1 MEKSM
6 KLLIAGLLFSSVS
19 VAQVADSIQQY
30 GRGISFSQKESTTAG
45 ATATADVLGHRTS
58 TLASNT
64 LFGLIPG
71 LQVLQNAG
79 TAWDD
84 GATLY
89 VRGIGTS
96 NTATPLVL
104 IDGFERN
111 IDNLVVQD
119 IESVTVLKDAVA
131 LSLYGIRGANGVVY
145 IKTKRGY
152 VGKPEITFDYE
163 FKVGTPTYKPELVDG
178 YTYALAQNEGLVND
192 GLLRR
197 YSDRELNAFKNQTYP
212 EFYPNVNWWD
222 EALRNHSYGNNASF
236 SIRGG
241 GNVARYFAQ
250 LNYVNDQGILRPTED
265 NDGYSTQFKLSK
277 LNFLTNLDIN
287 LGKTTQLA
295 LGVRGS
301 FAEYNEPYND
311 DGASGIFA
319 ALYQVPSGAIP
330 MKTSHNLWGATTVY
344 GNNPMALISAVGYQ
358 RTQIRNLYADMQLT
372 QNLDF
377 LTKGLSAGFRI
388 GFDNEAEY
396 LDANVRD
403 FGTESVAKGWDGKA
417 DVHSPLTPESA
428 LTFYT
433 DIDDVIRHLN
443 INAQVNYDR
452 TWNAHKLNATLFYG
466 MDKMTQRGR
475 NNGRAFMDIVAQ
487 AHYTYK
493 NRYLLDFALAGSAAS
508 VLDPDD
514 RWGIFPSVG
523 AGWILSEE
531 AALKADWLNML
542 KLRASYGM
550 SGRADYAVN
559 LFRPSYS
566 GGGSYLF
573 KDTPSSVSGT
583 KESRLAVSGL
593 TYEKS
598 HKLNAGIDFR
608 AWDRLSL
615 TIDGYYDHRTDIL
628 VSGAGATSSVLG
640 ITAPQV
646 NDGVINSYGV
656 DVAANWNDRIGNFS
670 YQLGGQFSFSRNEI
684 IEMNEEYR
692 PYDYLKRTGRPV
704 SQIFGYEVEG
714 IYQNQQEIDS
724 RQVKQYLSEVR
735 PGDLKFKDQNGDNRI
750 DEYDQV
756 ALGYNSVCPEI
767 YYGFNVGAEYKGL
780 GFLAY
785 FQGASNYSAV
795 LNTASVYRPL
805 INNNSISQYY
815 YDNRWSESNPN
826 GKFPRLTTTGSNNNY
841 NTNSLW
847 VADASYMKLR
857 TLEVYYQLPESWMKS
872 LRCLKQAKI
881 FARGYDLFSLNKL
894 DGISDPESV
903 GASHPL
909 MRQFTFGVNL
919 RF

>member
-6 KLLIAGLLFSSVS
+6 KLFIAGLLFSSVS

-30 GRGISFSQKESTTAG
+30 GRGISFNQKESTTAG
-45 ATATADVLGHRTS
+45 ATVTADVLGHRTS
-58 TLASNT
+58 TLGSNA

-71 LQVLQNAG
+71 LQVLQNPG
-79 TAWDD
+79 TEWDE

-96 NTATPLVL
+96 NTQTPLIL

-131 LSLYGIRGANGVVY
+131 LSLYGVRGANGVVL

-152 VGKPEITFDYE
+152 AGKPEITFDYE
-163 FKVGTPTYKPELVDG
+163 FKVGTPTYKPKMADG
-178 YTYALAQNEGLVND
+178 YTYAQAMNEGRVND
-192 GLLRR
+192 GLSPA

-212 EFYPNVNWWD
+212 EFYPNVDWWD
-222 EALRNHSYGNNASF
+222 EALRNHSYSNNANF
-236 SIRGG
+236 SMRGG
-241 GNVARYFAQ
+241 GDVAKYFAQ
-250 LNYVNDQGILRPTED
+250 LNYVNSQGIFRPTED
-265 NDGYSTQFKLSK
+265 NDGYSTQLKLSK

-301 FAEYNEPYND
+301 FAEYNEPYNSN
-311 DGASGIFA
+311 GASGIFA
-319 ALYQVPSGAIP
+319 ALYQVPSGAMP

-344 GNNPMALISAVGYQ
+344 NNNPMALISGSGYQ
-358 RTQIRNLYADMQLT
+358 RTQVRNLYADMQLT
-372 QNLDF
+372 QKLDF
-377 LTKGLSAGFRI
+377 LAKGLSAGIRV

-396 LDANVRD
+396 VDSNVRD
-403 FGTESVAKGWDGKA
+403 FGSESAIKGWDGA
-417 DVHSPLTPESA
+417 IDRYTQLTSESA
-428 LTFYT
+428 LEFYN
-433 DIDDVIRHLN
+433 DIEDVVRHLN
-443 INAQVNYDR
+443 INAHVNYDR
-452 TWNAHKLNATLFYG
+452 TWNEHKLNATLFYG
-466 MDKMTQRGR
+466 MDKTTQRGR

-493 NRYLLDFALAGSAAS
+493 NRYLLDFALAGSASS
-508 VLDPDD
+508 VLDPGD

-523 AGWILSEE
+523 LGWLLSEE
-531 AALKADWLNML
+531 SALKADWLNTL

-550 SGRADYAVN
+550 AGRADYAVN
-559 LFRPSYS
+559 LFRPAYG

-598 HKLNAGIDFR
+598 HKLNVGIDFM
-608 AWDRLSL
+608 AWNRLSL

-628 VSGAGATSSVLG
+628 VSGAGTMSSVLG
-640 ITAPQV
+640 ITAPRV
-646 NDGVINSYGV
+646 NDGVINSFGV
-656 DVAANWNDRIGNFS
+656 DVAANWNDRIGNVN
-670 YQLGGQFSFSRNEI
+670 YQLGGQFSFSRNKI
-684 IEMNEEYR
+684 IEMDEEYR

-704 SQIFGYEVEG
+704 SQLFGYEVEG
-714 IYQNQQEIDS
+714 IYQSQEEIDN
-724 RQVKQYLSEVR
+724 REVKQYLSEVR
-735 PGDLKFKDQNGDNRI
+735 PGDLKFKDQNGDKRI
-750 DEYDQV
+750 DAYDQV
-756 ALGYNSVCPEI
+756 AIGYNDVCPEI

-785 FQGASNYSAV
+785 FQGVSNYSEV
-795 LNTASVYRPL
+795 LSTASVYRPL
-805 INNNSISQYY
+805 ISNNTISQYY

-847 VADASYMKLR
+847 VADASYLKLR
-857 TLEVYYQLPESWMKS
+857 TLEVYYQLPESWIKGS
-872 LRCLKQAKI
+872 RCLQKAKI

-894 DGISDPESV
+894 DGISDPEAV
-903 GASHPL
+903 GANHPL

-919 RF
+919 CF